1 MQTASFL
8 LMGFGFYSLHGCLQ
22 VFASELSAEVRAT
35 AMALHSFFFFM
46 GQTLGPIAYGQGISH
61 IGKLATLT
69 AAAVVILM
77 LGFAC
82 ARLLRPSRPADA
94 GVN

>member
-1 MQTASFL
+1 MQIACFL

-46 GQTLGPIAYGQGISH
+46 GQTLGPIAVGAITDAMGSLYDALNLSAAM
-61 IGKLATLT
+61 LAAGAIL
-69 AAAVVILM
+69 AA
-77 LGFAC
+77 FQP
-82 ARLLRPSRPADA
+82 RLRP
-94 GVN
+94 